1 MDLGECNGL
10 EEVRE
15 AHFMFETKIS
25 SSYFRHRCATR
36 CGAELRWE
44 VFDNLSIYLLTGVMN
59 AIEASTTTAS
69 NKQFT

>member
-1 MDLGECNGL
+1 
-10 EEVRE
+10 
-15 AHFMFETKIS
+15 MFETKIS

-44 VFDNLSIYLLTGVMN
+44 VFDNLPSIYLLTGAIN
-59 AIEASTTTAS
+59 TIEASTTTAT